1 MRQRTVASLA
11 GIVAVLAAAGLAVQ
25 YSNVTARTQP
35 PSTASPGIPV
45 VAAKVERGDVPIYLT
60 GVGTVIAY
68 NTVVVRSQIQ
78 GQITQINFKEG
89 QAVRAGD
96 QLALIDPTPYQAQVD
111 QMTAARDRDQAQL
124 GIARDNLDRYSKLL
138 DKGWATQQLA
148 DTQKAQVA
156 QLQNAVRGDDALIQA
171 AKVQL
176 DYTKLV
182 SPIDGVTGI
191 RQVDVGNI
199 IHPTDP
205 NGLVVVTEIAPISVI
220 FALPETD
227 LSNIQQQMTK
237 GSMAVLAYSQ
247 DNSVKLGEGTLG
259 LIDNEI
265 LQTTG
270 TIRLKADFPNRDHL
284 LWPGELI
291 NVRLLLRTEQ
301 DGLTVAASAVQ
312 QGPNG
317 AYVYVVG
324 TDGSV
329 QMRPVTASQIGDER
343 VLVISGLSGGE
354 TVVTDGQYRLQP
366 GSHVQILRGKAA
378 QQADLRSA
386 VEQAIP

>member
-1 MRQRTVASLA
+1 MRPRTVAALA
-11 GIVAVLAAAGLAVQ
+11 GIVGVLVAAGLAVQ
-25 YSNVTARTQP
+25 YGNVTARTEP
-35 PSTASPGIPV
+35 PSPAPAIPV

-60 GVGTVIAY
+60 GVGTVVAY

-111 QMTAARDRDQAQL
+111 QMIAARDRDQAQL
-124 GIARDNLDRYSKLL
+124 GIAGDNLDRYSKLL

-148 DTQKAQVA
+148 DTQKSQVA
-156 QLQNAVRGDDALIQA
+156 QLQNAVKGDDALITA

-191 RQVDVGNI
+191 RQVDIGNI
-199 IHPTDP
+199 IHPSDP

-220 FALPETD
+220 FSLPETD
-227 LSNIQQQMTK
+227 LANIQQQMAN
-237 GSMAVLAYSQ
+237 GSMPVLAYSQ

-270 TIRLKADFPNRDHL
+270 TIRLKADFPNGTHL

-291 NVRLLLRTEQ
+291 NVRLLLRTEH
-301 DGLTVAASAVQ
+301 DGLTVAASALQ
-312 QGPNG
+312 QGPSG
-317 AYVYVVG
+317 AYVYVIG
-324 TDGSV
+324 ADQSV
-329 QMRPVTASQIGDER
+329 KMRPVTASQVGDDR
-343 VLVISGLSGGE
+343 VLVSAGLSGGE
-354 TVVTDGQYRLQP
+354 TVVTDGQYRLLP
-366 GSHVQILRGKAA
+366 GSYVQILRGEAA
-378 QQADLRSA
+378 QRADLQSA